1 MELWHKKDA
10 ALFEVHINKRK
21 GNKAKAAKA
30 QATVEQIEKEVAHK
44 KKYLTRFTKMI
55 LNGELDM
62 YVKRQMDAV
71 ITAFS
76 EYAACSSVSY
86 AEQLPVWS
94 VLGKEVATNFE
105 ELESKYKEEYAKLRG
120 LVEVR

>member
-1 MELWHKKDA
+1 MWHKKDA

-30 QATVEQIEKEVAHK
+30 QATVDQIEKEVAHK

-62 YVKRQMDAV
+62 YVIR
-71 ITAFS
+71 AFS
-76 EYAACSSVSY
+76 EYAACSNVSY
-86 AEQLPVWS
+86 AEQMPVWS
-94 VLGKEVATNFE
+94 VLGKEVSENFDALTE
-105 ELESKYKEEYAKLRG
+105 KYKEEYEKLR
-120 LVEVR
+120 E

>member
-30 QATVEQIEKEVAHK
+30 QALVEQIEKGVAHK

-71 ITAFS
+71 IAAFS
-76 EYAACSSVSY
+76 QYAACSSVSY

-94 VLGKEVATNFE
+94 VLGKEVVENFD
-105 ELESKYKEEYAKLRG
+105 ELEAKYKEEYEKLRG
-120 LVEVR
+120 GVGVW

>member
-21 GNKAKAAKA
+21 GNKAKAAEGA
-30 QATVEQIEKEVAHK
+30 GDGWNQIEKEVAHK

-62 YVKRQMDAV
+62 YVKRQMVAV

-120 LVEVR
+120 CA